1 MTVLTIAHRLNTI
14 LDYDRVIV
22 LDKGEIVEFDS
33 PIGLFKKNGIFA
45 SMCQEANLSE
55 GDITNIAKGEFS
67 TKILGIFWENSTVI
81 IFRHFDRHHFSPFQN
96 HFLVTVIILSRFCSF
111 SSKPPAH
118 SRLNSEKFQNLHF

>member
-67 TKILGIFWENSTVI
+67 TKILSIFGENSTDFI
-81 IFRHFDRHHFSPFQN
+81 IFRDFRSFFGHCDHFVLLLFVF
-96 HFLVTVIILSRFCSF
+96 
-111 SSKPPAH
+111 
-118 SRLNSEKFQNLHF
+118 E

>member
-67 TKILGIFWENSTVI
+67 TKILSIFGENST
-81 IFRHFDRHHFSPFQN
+81 DHFSRFKSFFDHCD
-96 HFLVTVIILSRFCSF
+96 HFVMLLFVF
-111 SSKPPAH
+111 
-118 SRLNSEKFQNLHF
+118 E

>member
-55 GDITNIAKGEFS
+55 NDINNIAKGEFS
-67 TKILGIFWENSTVI
+67 VKKSGSF
-81 IFRHFDRHHFSPFQN
+81 FGKFDRFHQSLPHF
-96 HFLVTVIILSRFCSF
+96 
-111 SSKPPAH
+111 H
-118 SRLNSEKFQNLHF
+118 SRP

>member
-55 GDITNIAKGEFS
+55 GDITNIAKGKFLAKIFS
-67 TKILGIFWENSTVI
+67 FLEK
-81 IFRHFDRHHFSPFQN
+81 FDRFHHFSAVSNQ
-96 HFLVTVIILSRFCSF
+96 FLITTIIF
-111 SSKPPAH
+111 SCI
-118 SRLNSEKFQNLHF
+118 

>member
-1 MTVLTIAHRLNTI
+1 MKMEIWKWAYCFFWIENLIFEAKMGVFSSEIWKFQSTIRSEFASMTVLTIAHRLNTI

-55 GDITNIAKGEFS
+55 GDITNIAKG
-67 TKILGIFWENSTVI
+67 
-81 IFRHFDRHHFSPFQN
+81 
-96 HFLVTVIILSRFCSF
+96 
-111 SSKPPAH
+111 
-118 SRLNSEKFQNLHF
+118 KF

>member
-45 SMCQEANLSE
+45 SMCQEANLNE
-55 GDITNIAKGEFS
+55 NDITNIAKGNFPVNF
-67 TKILGIFWENSTVI
+67 KTV
-81 IFRHFDRHHFSPFQN
+81 HFDSLRPSCVSPQD
-96 HFLVTVIILSRFCSF
+96 HRFF
-111 SSKPPAH
+111 
-118 SRLNSEKFQNLHF
+118 

>member
-55 GDITNIAKGEFS
+55 GDITNIAKGKFLA
-67 TKILGIFWENSTVI
+67 K
-81 IFRHFDRHHFSPFQN
+81 IFRFFGKIRPISSF
-96 HFLVTVIILSRFCSF
+96 FCSF
-111 SSKPPAH
+111 KSIFGH
-118 SRLNSEKFQNLHF
+118 HDHFFVHLIMLLFDFETISG